1 MRTKQQIDNLRMVFR
16 QLYGP
21 LELFMTDLQIDEWA
35 NTLQKRIDEWENT
48 LQKRID
54 QNKYAWMVKIKLD
67 SNKDLLWKDVKE
79 EPTAPYASEE
89 NIRNKAMSLLSNFP
103 GIVEI
108 ELTDIGNEEH
118 KLYFMRN
125 DTSH

>member
-1 MRTKQQIDNLRMVFR
+1 MRTKQQIDNLRIVFR

-21 LELFMTDLQIDEWA
+21 LELFISDVQIDEWA
-35 NTLQKRIDEWENT
+35 NTLQKRID
-48 LQKRID
+48 QI
-54 QNKYAWMVKIKLD
+54 KYAWMVKIKLD
-67 SNKDLLWKDVKE
+67 SNKDLPWKDIKE

-89 NIRNKAMSLLSNFP
+89 NIKNKAMSLLSNFP